1 MIFKDWQEFSN
12 WLRTLPTDAARID
25 ALFDD
30 TIIILE
36 AAE

>member
-1 MIFKDWQEFSN
+1 MVFKDWQEFSN
-12 WLRTLPTDAARID
+12 WLRTLPSDTARID

-36 AAE
+36 TA